1 MPLSGHI
8 VVLGA
13 GQAGYWLVKTLREQD
28 YKGPVTLIGDE
39 PDPPYDRPPLSKQVL
54 VGEAEPQSTW
64 YASPDELAA
73 LAVEFEAGIRATAI
87 DRERR
92 VVTTSAG
99 AEVAYDGLVIATGA
113 RARRLNLPGEETAPV
128 FYLRS
133 MKDCLALREVMTE
146 GRRITVVGG
155 GLIGLEVAAAG
166 VTCGCAVTVVE
177 AAERVMARVVGPE
190 ISRFYESLHR
200 KKGATVVTGRMPQ
213 SIATDG
219 IGCAIEFADGTAIAG
234 DAIVAGIG
242 AVPDDAIARD
252 AGLATDN
259 GILVDEFGR
268 TSDPDIFAAGDVTN
282 HFNPLLGRRIRLES
296 WQNAQNQAIAVARG
310 LCGDG
315 VPYAETPWG
324 WSDQYGINLQ
334 MLGMPDSFEN
344 GLMRGDPAQG
354 SFSIFYLKDG
364 RIGAMAAVGAGRD
377 VSISRRLIA
386 GNVEI
391 DAERLVDTATPLKS
405 LLS

>member
-54 VGEAEPQSTW
+54 IGEAEPQSTW
-64 YASPDELAA
+64 YATPDELAA
-73 LAVEFEAGIRATAI
+73 LAVEFQAGIRATAI

-92 VVTTSAG
+92 IVTTSAG
-99 AEVAYDGLVIATGA
+99 AEVAYDRLVIATGA

-133 MKDCLALREVMTE
+133 MKDCLTLREVMTE
-146 GRRITVVGG
+146 RRRITVVGG

-166 VTCGCAVTVVE
+166 VACGCAVTVVE

-190 ISRFYESLHR
+190 ISRFYETLHR
-200 KKGATVVTGRMPQ
+200 DRGAAIATGRMPQ
-213 SIATDG
+213 SITTDG
-219 IGCAIEFADGTAIAG
+219 TGCAIEFADGTAIAG

-252 AGLATDN
+252 AGLAT
-259 GILVDEFGR
+259 ER
-268 TSDPDIFAAGDVTN
+268 
-282 HFNPLLGRRIRLES
+282 HFD
-296 WQNAQNQAIAVARG
+296 
-310 LCGDG
+310 DG
-315 VPYAETPWG
+315 VTRYEIEHEHHDHLVCTRCGKIIEFECQMIEATQEKIAAK
-324 WSDQYGINLQ
+324 YGFRVLRHRHE
-334 MLGMPDSFEN
+334 LYGHC
-344 GLMRGDPAQG
+344 
-354 SFSIFYLKDG
+354 KDC
-364 RIGAMAAVGAGRD
+364 RD
-377 VSISRRLIA
+377 
-386 GNVEI
+386 
-391 DAERLVDTATPLKS
+391 D
-405 LLS
+405 